1 MCNQDSVRTGDRHRQ
16 RPITGAILSEHPHAD
31 SITASLEEA
40 STSQPEGRGGQQHGS
55 AAGRHSHDPCERRQ
69 RALSEA
75 EPGRAATFPSPFFGG
90 LLTYLLTYLRRNGPH
105 ISGASTTPPFWQ

>member
-40 STSQPEGRGGQQHGS
+40 STSQPEGRGGQQHG
-55 AAGRHSHDPCERRQ
+55 
-69 RALSEA
+69 
-75 EPGRAATFPSPFFGG
+75 
-90 LLTYLLTYLRRNGPH
+90 
-105 ISGASTTPPFWQ
+105 